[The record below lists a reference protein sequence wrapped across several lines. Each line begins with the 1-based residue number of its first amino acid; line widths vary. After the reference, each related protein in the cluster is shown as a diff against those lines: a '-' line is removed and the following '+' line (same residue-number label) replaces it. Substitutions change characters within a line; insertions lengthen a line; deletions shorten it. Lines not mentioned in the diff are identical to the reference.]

1 MSMGIGH
8 FAFGVGATTAVLM
21 ATKLDK
27 KIKNTEPIRV
37 AGGIV
42 AMLPDAGKLIP
53 SLDFFH
59 DNWVAD
65 IFWLHRFLDNK
76 FDPQDTALNSF
87 WLIVFMLA
95 ILGIFWMKNRRN
107 INENS

>member
-8 FAFGVGATTAVLM
+8 FAFGVGAITGVLM
-21 ATKLDK
+21 ASGLDK

-37 AGGIV
+37 AGGIF
-42 AMLPDAGKLIP
+42 AMIHDAGKLIT

-59 DNWVAD
+59 DGWPAD
-65 IFWLHRFLDNK
+65 IFWLHNFLDNK
-76 FDPQDTALNSF
+76 FDPKDTALNSF

-95 ILGIFWMKNRRN
+95 MLGIFWARN
-107 INENS
+107 KGRA

>member
-8 FAFGVGATTAVLM
+8 FAFGIGAMTGVLM
-21 ATKLDK
+21 ASGLDK

-37 AGGIV
+37 AGGIF
-42 AMLPDAGKLIP
+42 AMIPDAGKLIP

-59 DNWVAD
+59 DKWPAD
-65 IFWLHRFLDNK
+65 IFWLHRFLDNT
-76 FDPQDTALNSF
+76 FDPKDTALNSF

-95 ILGIFWMKNRRN
+95 MLGIFWARN
-107 INENS
+107 KGRA